1 MRSENNFS
9 RLTLILYNKRIMN
22 TQQEKISLINGKIH
36 TRSGIAS
43 NINFENG
50 RIVSIDDAT
59 GFSGKIIDL
68 HGRTVLPAFCDSGI
82 NFLSWAENQE
92 RLNLSNIHSLKEFKD
107 SLSAFFHSNKKPLRG
122 WYIACELGDDVVI
135 SRDDIDDV
143 INTLPCAVID
153 AKKTHIILNSPAMTE
168 LNMPQDNV
176 EPEEFVEH
184 IPELSGAEIK
194 FLFETYSPKINSLGI
209 SEIWADFYNEK
220 NLWGVLNDEIYDLL
234 NFRLRCN
241 FGFDNANSL
250 NEFLSS
256 GLRTGDG
263 LPFCKVGGILI
274 KDALDQ
280 QEQKNM
286 IFSAHLSGCQ
296 VISDNNKSC
305 LNALE
310 RVVKKVKK
318 SSRHLIKNF
327 TEGSIIERMKILNL
341 GGLVVLNQAGA
352 PLANENE
359 NFIHEAF
366 QNGVVV
372 AASSNENLIS
382 PLKNIGR
389 LVTEGLSVAEALSIY
404 TWCSAWNGGNDLRR
418 GDLAVGNDADL
429 IVLEQDP
436 FLVSPEEISL
446 IDITATFVAGCSVYE
461 SGKL

>member
-1 MRSENNFS
+1 
-9 RLTLILYNKRIMN
+9 MN
-22 TQQEKISLINGKIH
+22 QQEKISLINGKIH
-36 TRSGIAS
+36 TRSGTAS
-43 NINFENG
+43 NLTFENG
-50 RIVSIDDAT
+50 RIVSIDDDA

-68 HGRTVLPAFCDSGI
+68 HGRTVLPAFCDTGI

-92 RLNLSNIHSLKEFKD
+92 RLNLSNVHSVKEFKD
-107 SLSAFFHSNKKPLRG
+107 SLGAFFQANQNPLRG
-122 WYIACELGDDVVI
+122 WYIACGLSDDVVI
-135 SRDDIDDV
+135 SRDDIDEV
-143 INTLPCAVID
+143 ISSLPCAVID
-153 AKKTHIILNSPAMTE
+153 AKNTHIILNSPAMTE

-176 EPEEFVEH
+176 EPEEFSQH
-184 IPELSGAEIK
+184 IPELSSEEIK
-194 FLFETYSPKINSLGI
+194 FLFETYSPKISSLGI

-220 NLWGVLNDEIYDLL
+220 NLWDVLNDVIYDSL

-263 LPFCKVGGILI
+263 FPFCKLGGILI
-274 KDALDQ
+274 KDDLDQ

-318 SSRHLIKNF
+318 NSRHLIKNF
-327 TEGSIIERMKILNL
+327 SSVIERMKILNL
-341 GGLVVLNQAGA
+341 GGVAVLNH
-352 PLANENE
+352 NE

-366 QNGVVV
+366 QNGIV
-372 AASSNENLIS
+372 ASASSGEKLTS
-382 PLKNIGR
+382 PLKNIGK
-389 LVTEGLSVAEALSIY
+389 LVMGGLSVAEALSIY
-404 TWCSAWNGGNDLRR
+404 TWCAAWNGGNDLRR
-418 GDLAVGNDADL
+418 GEIAVGGDADL

-436 FLVSPEEISL
+436 FFVRPEEISL